1 MSTNGAVLL
10 SVAVHASLAAAVGVL
25 PLVAD
30 EALPAPSAPVVEC
43 EPIFVVPLPRLAGDP
58 HHRGSAVPRVVTHV
72 PAPAAPSLPLVDPG
86 TLPDAETIGD
96 DSLGAVAD
104 GDGPG
109 GRDGVVGGV
118 IGDPEM
124 SPPSP
129 PPIVRIGNGLTAPRL
144 ARRVEPSYPALAAAA
159 RATATVLLEAEV
171 DAKGEVIRASVVH
184 GHPLFDAAA
193 IEAVERW
200 RYQPL
205 LLNGV
210 PTAFILTVTVRF
222 GLLH

>member
-1 MSTNGAVLL
+1 MSTNGAFLV
-10 SVAVHASLAAAVGVL
+10 STAVHASFVAALGVL
-25 PLVAD
+25 PLLSD
-30 EALPAPSAPVVEC
+30 EALPAPSAAVVDADS
-43 EPIFVVPLPRLAGDP
+43 IFVVPLP
-58 HHRGSAVPRVVTHV
+58 
-72 PAPAAPSLPLVDPG
+72 PAPADPRLVRDVPSVAPQHLTAPTVPHRQDVASDEIPIA
-86 TLPDAETIGD
+86 DAIGD
-96 DSLGAVAD
+96 DPLGAETA

-109 GRDGVVGGV
+109 ARDGVVGSL
-118 IGDPEM
+118 IGDPDVTLA
-124 SPPSP
+124 SP
-129 PPIVRIGNGLTAPRL
+129 PPVVRISNGLIAPRL
-144 ARRVEPSYPALAAAA
+144 VRRVEPVYPAIAAAA

-171 DAKGEVIRASVVH
+171 DARGEVTRVSVVH

-210 PTAFILTVTVRF
+210 PTAFVLTVTVHF